1 MLVRH
6 LIPEERHHSVQEDFY
21 RDAYT
26 GEIDTVTGFAL
37 VASMQTCFVWQHAQV
52 CDQLGLYP
60 LSDFHRLSEVY
71 PLAISSLVPLTTST
85 QPLLLFML

>member
-52 CDQLGLYP
+52 CDQLSIY
-60 LSDFHRLSEVY
+60 SRV
-71 PLAISSLVPLTTST
+71 
-85 QPLLLFML
+85 